1 MEFGTRTDA
10 GRVRE
15 NNEDSLRV
23 APELSLFILSD
34 GMGGQASGEV
44 ASRLVAET
52 ILSHCRQA
60 EANPSSPLSGERL
73 PGVLET
79 SNRLASAIRLANLAV
94 CQAAEQK
101 PDLHGMGATVVALWL
116 SGGRMSLAHVGDS
129 RAYRLRGGVLEQL
142 TEDHSFVAEQVRR
155 GTMTAQ
161 EASESKLQNVLVR
174 ALGANR
180 EVDVDLDEQLVLD
193 GDILLL
199 CSDGLTRELPDARI
213 AEILGASEDA
223 QEAADRLVNLANEAG
238 GEDNISAI
246 VVSFVPRLAGTFAR
260 IGRWLKGA
268 GSSSSQGGL

>member
-1 MEFGTRTDA
+1 MEFGTRTDR

-23 APELSLFILSD
+23 APELGLFILSD

-52 ILSHCRQA
+52 ILSHCREA
-60 EANPSSPLSGERL
+60 EANPRLPLSGERL
-73 PGVLET
+73 PGVSEA
-79 SNRLASAIRLANLAV
+79 SNRLVSAIRVANHAV
-94 CQAAEQK
+94 RQAAERN

-116 SGGRMSLAHVGDS
+116 SGARMNLAHVGDS
-129 RAYRLRGGVLEQL
+129 RAYRLRRGALEQL
-142 TEDHSFVAEQVRR
+142 TKDHSFVAEQVRR

-161 EASESKLQNVLVR
+161 EASQSKLGNVLVR
-174 ALGANR
+174 ALGADR
-180 EVDVDLDEQLVLD
+180 EVDVDLDEQLVLE
-193 GDILLL
+193 GDTLLL

-213 AEILGASEDA
+213 AEILGASEHA
-223 QEAADRLVNLANEAG
+223 QEAADQLVDLANEAG

-260 IGRWLKGA
+260 IGRWLKGHE
-268 GSSSSQGGL
+268 SSSSQGGP